1 MKKLLM
7 LSVISIFFGCVN
19 KSDYETLEKENRQL
33 KTEIEDLRQK
43 VFGLEHNLKEKQY
56 RNNLN
61 RSSIQNKNSKS
72 INETIDTSKHF
83 DESEALNLVQD
94 YYDFYN
100 ADFAFKNPRVRR
112 MTNNKFRISLKEC
125 INKEPFLSD
134 DFHWSSVN
142 YILTINN
149 NGKYT
154 MNRDF

>member
-1 MKKLLM
+1 MKKLLI

-19 KSDYETLEKENRQL
+19 KSDYETVEKENRQL

-43 VFGLEHNLKEKQY
+43 VYGLEHNLKEKQY
-56 RNNLN
+56 RNNSKIN
-61 RSSIQNKNSKS
+61 SIQNKNSKS
-72 INETIDTSKHF
+72 INETIDNSKHF

-100 ADFAFKNPRVRR
+100 ADFAYRNPRVRR

-125 INKEPFLSD
+125 VNKEPFLSN

>member
-1 MKKLLM
+1 MKKLLI
-7 LSVISIFFGCVN
+7 LAVISIFFGCVN

-56 RNNLN
+56 RNNLKIN
-61 RSSIQNKNSKS
+61 SIQNKNSKS
-72 INETIDTSKHF
+72 INETIDNSKHF

>member
-1 MKKLLM
+1 MKKLLI
-7 LSVISIFFGCVN
+7 LAVISTFFGCVN
-19 KSDYETLEKENRQL
+19 KSDYETLEKENREL

-56 RNNLN
+56 RNNLKIN
-61 RSSIQNKNSKS
+61 SIQNKNSKS
-72 INETIDTSKHF
+72 INETIDNSKHF

-100 ADFAFKNPRVRR
+100 ADFAYKNPRVRR

-125 INKEPFLSD
+125 VNKEPFLSD

>member
-1 MKKLLM
+1 M
-7 LSVISIFFGCVN
+7 LFIIPIFFGCVN
-19 KSDYETLEKENRQL
+19 KSEYENIEKENNEL
-33 KTEIEDLRQK
+33 KLELEDLRKK
-43 VFGLEHNLKEKQY
+43 VNELENDLNNKQN
-56 RNNLN
+56 RNNSN
-61 RSSIQNKNSKS
+61 INSNINSTTNKNSKS
-72 INETIDTSKHF
+72 INETNDNTKYY

-100 ADFAFKNPRVRR
+100 ADFAYKNLRVRR
-112 MTNNKFRISLKEC
+112 MSNNKFRISLKEC

-154 MNRDF
+154 MNRDL

>member
-1 MKKLLM
+1 MKKLLI
-7 LSVISIFFGCVN
+7 LAVISFFFGCVN

>member
-1 MKKLLM
+1 M

-19 KSDYETLEKENRQL
+19 KSDYEIIEKENREL
-33 KTEIEDLRQK
+33 KSEIENLRLK
-43 VFGLEHNLKEKQY
+43 VNELE
-56 RNNLN
+56 NNLN
-61 RSSIQNKNSKS
+61 KKQNRNNSSISSIQNKNSKS
-72 INETIDTSKHF
+72 INESIDNSKYF

-100 ADFAFKNPRVRR
+100 ADFAYKNPRVRR

>member
-1 MKKLLM
+1 MKKILM

-19 KSDYETLEKENRQL
+19 KSDYEIIEKENREL
-33 KTEIEDLRQK
+33 KSEIENLRLK
-43 VFGLEHNLKEKQY
+43 VNELE
-56 RNNLN
+56 NNLN
-61 RSSIQNKNSKS
+61 KKQNRNNSSISSIQNKNSKS
-72 INETIDTSKHF
+72 INESIDNSKYF

-100 ADFAFKNPRVRR
+100 ADFAYKNPRVRR

>member
-19 KSDYETLEKENRQL
+19 KSDYELVEKENKEL
-33 KTEIEDLRQK
+33 KLELENLRLK
-43 VFGLEHNLKEKQY
+43 VNELENNVNKKQN
-56 RNNLN
+56 RNNSNINL
-61 RSSIQNKNSKS
+61 IQNKNSKS
-72 INETIDTSKHF
+72 INETIDNSKYF

-94 YYDFYN
+94 YYDFYK
-100 ADFAFKNPRVRR
+100 ADFAYKNPRVRR

-154 MNRDF
+154 MNMDF